1 MSRSF
6 DDFRRERDEGQA
18 RLIASVDALIAERD
32 EVAS

>member
-6 DDFRRERDEGQA
+6 DDFRRERAEGQA
-18 RLIASVDALIAERD
+18 RLIASVDAFAERG

>member
-6 DDFRRERDEGQA
+6 DDFRRERAEG
-18 RLIASVDALIAERD
+18 RVRRIASVDALIAERD